1 MNNNTRKGF
10 IVYQSLSYTMI
21 KELLENDNTPAWIK
35 IWLYLSILQ
44 KYNKTLYPKNQY
56 ISKKL
61 NIPLGTVKYALG
73 KLKNEGYIEIIN
85 PKSWKR
91 QIKLTHIAN
100 INDSDYKEIKN
111 RNEFE
116 YHKIFGRQLYKDNIY
131 LTENEYISIR
141 DRLKDDKDL
150 DFYLTG
156 LNTYLDTSNIRY
168 DSHFKMIW
176 TWIDKNE
183 VQIKNKKK
191 KIDIPNYSWFIE
203 FEREYIKKN
212 NSNIDEEL
220 FDYNWL
226 EEMTNEYDEEQED

>member
-1 MNNNTRKGF
+1 MNNDTRKGF
-10 IVYQSLSYTMI
+10 VVYQSLSFTMI
-21 KELLENDNTPAWIK
+21 KELLENENTPSWIK

-44 KYNKTLYPKNQY
+44 KYHKTLYPKNQY

-73 KLKNEGYIEIIN
+73 KLKEEGYIEIIN

-100 INDSDYKEIKN
+100 ITDSDYKEIKDKNEYTYHSMYN
-111 RNEFE
+111 RT
-116 YHKIFGRQLYKDNIY
+116 LYRDCIY
-131 LTENEYISIR
+131 LVDTEYMAIQ
-141 DRLKDDKDL
+141 DRLKDDKEL

-156 LNTYLDTSNIRY
+156 INNYLSTSTIRY

-183 VQIKNKKK
+183 SQIKNKKK
-191 KIDIPNYSWFIE
+191 KFDTPNYQWFIE
-203 FEREYIKKN
+203 FERGYIKRDVPVM
-212 NSNIDEEL
+212 DEDL
-220 FDYNWL
+220 LNYNWL
-226 EEMTNEYDEEQED
+226 EDLTSDYDEEE

>member
-1 MNNNTRKGF
+1 MNNDTRKGF
-10 IVYQSLSYTMI
+10 VVYQSLSFTMI
-21 KELLENDNTPAWIK
+21 KELLENESTPSWIK

-44 KYNKTLYPKNQY
+44 KYHKTLYPKNQY

-73 KLKNEGYIEIIN
+73 KLKEEGYIEIIN

-100 INDSDYKEIKN
+100 ITDSDYKDVKDKN
-111 RNEFE
+111 ELA
-116 YHKIFGRQLYKDNIY
+116 YHTLYNRQLYRDCIY
-131 LTENEYISIR
+131 LVDTEYMAIQ
-141 DRLKDDKDL
+141 DRLKDDKEL

-156 LNTYLDTSNIRY
+156 INNYLSTSTIKY

-183 VQIKNKKK
+183 SQIKNKKK
-191 KIDIPNYSWFIE
+191 KYDTPNYQWFIE
-203 FEREYIKKN
+203 YERGYIKQDTK
-212 NSNIDEEL
+212 EL
-220 FDYNWL
+220 KEVFDYDWL
-226 EEMTNEYDEEQED
+226 NDYIDDYDEEE